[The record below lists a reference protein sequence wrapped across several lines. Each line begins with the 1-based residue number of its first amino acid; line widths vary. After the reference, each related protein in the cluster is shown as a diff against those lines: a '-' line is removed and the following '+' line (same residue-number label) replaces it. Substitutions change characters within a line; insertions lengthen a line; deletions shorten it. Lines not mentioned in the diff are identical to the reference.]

1 MWLVRCKEHAVS
13 RSPWV
18 RNQGNRTTH
27 NTPGHV
33 TNITRCLQK
42 MEATSEDAFTT
53 SLKYTRRISPSKE
66 KIESSNTTWERSRE
80 GQKMITR
87 KDLGEEWSDKAAS
100 VHLLRA
106 KRLRQWQRK
115 QLRSIHMRE
124 IWTCAD
130 LFKAG
135 RLACDVCPAC
145 RNHRPRIT
153 RGDNR
158 SISLQ

>member
-1 MWLVRCKEHAVS
+1 MR
-13 RSPWV
+13 
-18 RNQGNRTTH
+18 
-27 NTPGHV
+27 
-33 TNITRCLQK
+33 
-42 MEATSEDAFTT
+42 DA
-53 SLKYTRRISPSKE
+53 R
-66 KIESSNTTWERSRE
+66 
-80 GQKMITR
+80 QKMITR
-87 KDLGEEWSDKAAS
+87 KDLRRDAIKWSDEAAS

-106 KRLRQWQRK
+106 KQLRQWQRR
-115 QLRSIHMRE
+115 QLPAVHMRE